1 LQLDREWRSDGAS
14 YPIDMRSV
22 LAGCLILSA
31 TACAPA
37 TPPVQPAPHASLDAP
52 ASAAL
57 AHVVFL
63 RETPGVAIRPGDAN
77 FRPVHVVDA
86 DGHLLGDLYQQTW
99 FAADMEPGEHTF
111 FAWHD
116 GYLNRHDVSALEAT
130 LEAGRTYFV
139 RAVPA
144 HDVPWDVDL
153 QASPAPPD
161 SATNLRPV
169 EMDRAAALQWSRDE
183 AKVVRARVAA
193 GHAKVLAGQFASLR
207 AGDGRVADSVRR
219 E

>member
-1 LQLDREWRSDGAS
+1 
-14 YPIDMRSV
+14 MRSV

-63 RETPGVAIRPGDAN
+63 REIQGVAIRPGDAN

-86 DGHLLGDLYQQTW
+86 EGHLLGDLYQQTW

-144 HDVPWDVDL
+144 HDVPWDVNL
-153 QASPAPPD
+153 QASPAPLD
-161 SATNLRPV
+161 ATNLRPIQ
-169 EMDRAAALQWSRDE
+169 MDRAAALQWSRDE
-183 AKVVRARVAA
+183 APVVRARVAT
-193 GHAKVLAGQFASLR
+193 GHAKVLAGQFATLGDSLR
-207 AGDGRVADSVRR
+207 R